1 MRIRLAFTIDIDRA
15 QKPEP
20 EPESEQHEHRDGYS
34 QAELADRHPIGF
46 SPDFPEPD
54 KDKR

>member
-20 EPESEQHEHRDGYS
+20 EQHEHRDGYS
-34 QAELADRHPIGF
+34 QAELAERHAIGF
-46 SPDFPEPD
+46 QPEPFREE
-54 KDKR
+54 KR